1 MAEEIKK
8 VIEIKV
14 KGERTVQ
21 DLKNNIKELQN
32 ALVNLDTGTE
42 DYDKVVKQLTLD
54 QAKLSEVMNAGKA
67 TVAGAAGSYNALKKE
82 MADLKK
88 V

>member
-21 DLKNNIKELQN
+21 DLKDNIKELQN
-32 ALVNLDTGTE
+32 ALVNLDAGNE

-67 TVAGAAGSYNALKKE
+67 TVVGAAGSYNALKKE